1 MKIKICGIT
10 EIETL
15 NFLIENG
22 VDYVG
27 LFSRNSPRNVKHTFI
42 NEIKNINFQK
52 TGLSA
57 YLLILISHLL
67 ALHYF
72 ALKIQSFNFMVMN
85 QKIL

>member
-27 LFSRNSPRNVKHTFI
+27 FIFHEKSPRNVTHAFI
-42 NEIKNINFQK
+42 NEIKNKFTVTIDEVEIIKEDVVFKVPKKLN
-52 TGLSA
+52 
-57 YLLILISHLL
+57 
-67 ALHYF
+67 
-72 ALKIQSFNFMVMN
+72 
-85 QKIL
+85 